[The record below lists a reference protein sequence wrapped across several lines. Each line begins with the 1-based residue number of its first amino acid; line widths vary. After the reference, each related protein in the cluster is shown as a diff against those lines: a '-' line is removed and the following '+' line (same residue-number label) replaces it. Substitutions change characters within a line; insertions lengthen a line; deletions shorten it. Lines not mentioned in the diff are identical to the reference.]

1 MTTFLQFMH
10 MQTSE
15 ESKFKSLSLRSV
27 GSFIYSFI
35 KPFIHYET
43 LKRKNCRI
51 ILLFDS
57 VNP

>member
-1 MTTFLQFMH
+1 MH

-27 GSFIYSFI
+27 GSLIYSFI
-35 KPFIHYET
+35 KPFIHYEI